1 MGWMVGRAKEREKLK
16 VFPAKDGETGLN
28 SQDLE
33 RAKSI
38 LDACMKRL
46 GEIGSKTRPSKIRL
60 RHRTYRGLLG
70 ETVRRYVT
78 SAESQFDSG
87 PWKTSTAYGDSQ
99 VGRKVRA
106 RSTFYS
112 ACSIMDNPKFGQ
124 PLYL

>member
-1 MGWMVGRAKEREKLK
+1 MVGRAKEREKLK

-38 LDACMKRL
+38 LGACRKRL

-60 RHRTYRGLLG
+60 RHRTYRGLVG

-87 PWKTSTAYGDSQ
+87 PWKNFNSLRGLAGWEES
-99 VGRKVRA
+99 A
-106 RSTFYS
+106 RS
-112 ACSIMDNPKFGQ
+112 
-124 PLYL
+124 LYLLQCV